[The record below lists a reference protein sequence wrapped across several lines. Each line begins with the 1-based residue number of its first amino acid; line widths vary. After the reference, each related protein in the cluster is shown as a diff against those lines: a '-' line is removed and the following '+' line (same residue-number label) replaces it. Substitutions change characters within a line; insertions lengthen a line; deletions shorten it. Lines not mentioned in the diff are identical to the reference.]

1 MTAKDYLRQY
11 EYATKRIARLEAE
24 LEEEAL
30 LIDAVRSVS
39 DNDGMPH
46 GSGISKPTEEEAI
59 RLADKRLRLV
69 DAKLE
74 AIRIRQEVF
83 DLVSSIDGVEGEVLF
98 QRYIELRSW
107 EEICVIISYS
117 WAQTHRYHLRAL
129 DIVSRLLE
137 IE

>member
-46 GSGISKPTEEEAI
+46 GSGISKPTEEKAI

-129 DIVSRLLE
+129 DIVSRRLE